1 MRKFLQPILFKE
13 VDNAPLIVFRIIFG
27 FLLMAEAWGA
37 IATGWVHKAFIEPS
51 HTFPFM
57 FFSWLEPLPGN
68 GMYYYYGLM
77 GLSGLF
83 IMLGLYYRSSMS
95 VYAIMWAAAYFMQKT
110 NYNNHYY
117 LLMLLNFIMLIVPAH
132 RYYSLD
138 VRRRRAI
145 KKLTCPQ
152 WCIYIFAAQITIVYI
167 YAAVAKMYPDWI
179 EAKPVHLWFESK
191 KDYFLIGPLL
201 AKEWF
206 QYAVALGGI
215 LFDLLIAPA
224 LIWKKTRKYAFV
236 ISIFFHLFNSAVF
249 QVGIFPYLGI
259 AFGLFFFPPETI
271 RNIFFKKK
279 PALSPVK
286 KQVIVPRQSAFIM
299 TGLGIYFLIQI
310 LLPLRHWAYPG
321 NVNWTEEG
329 HRLSWHMMLRV
340 KSGYVQI
347 RAEDHDTNKTFPIKL
362 SDYLTDKQ
370 ARSVATR
377 PDMFYQF
384 IQVLKE
390 DLEKKGHSNYSLYA
404 HSMVS
409 LNGRKTQPLYN
420 STVDLTEITWHP
432 FRHSEWLVPLAEG
445 SESWPTGIIPTEK

>member
-1 MRKFLQPILFKE
+1 MKKFLQPILFKE

-27 FLLMAEAWGA
+27 FLVMAEAWGA
-37 IATGWVHKAFIEPS
+37 ILTGWVHQAFIEPS
-51 HTFPFM
+51 ITFPFM

-77 GLSGLF
+77 GLAGLF
-83 IMLGLYYRSSMS
+83 VMFGHYYRSSMA

-132 RYYSLD
+132 RYYSFD
-138 VRRRRAI
+138 VRRNRSI
-145 KKLTCPQ
+145 NKLSCPQ
-152 WCIYIFAAQITIVYI
+152 WCMYIFVAQITIVYT

-179 EAKPVHLWFESK
+179 EGRPIHIWFESK
-191 KDYFLIGPLL
+191 KDYFLVGPLL

-206 QYAVALGGI
+206 QHTVAWGGI

-224 LIWKKTRKYAFV
+224 LIWKKTRKFAFV

-259 AFGLFFFPPETI
+259 AFGIFFFPPDTI
-271 RNIFFKKK
+271 RRIFFRKK
-279 PALSPVK
+279 PALSTLK
-286 KQVIVPRQSAFIM
+286 KRVVLPRYSNLLM
-299 TGLGIYFLIQI
+299 VGLAIYFLFQI
-310 LLPLRHWAYPG
+310 LLPLRHWMFPG

-340 KSGYVQI
+340 KSGYVQL
-347 RAEDHDTNKTFPIKL
+347 RGEDHDTNTAFTIDL

-370 ARSVATR
+370 ARSIATR

-384 IQVLKE
+384 IQILKK
-390 DLEKKGHSNYSLYA
+390 DLKSKGLSNYSIYA
-404 HSMVS
+404 NSMVS
-409 LNGRKTQPLYN
+409 LNGRKTQPLYS
-420 STVDLTEITWHP
+420 STKDMTEITWQP
-432 FRHSEWLVPLAEG
+432 FDHSDWLVPLADE
-445 SESWPTGIIPTEK
+445 SESELSGM